1 MDPCDE
7 FVFLYLLKVMSANF
21 NIKRW
26 KFFCD
31 IRSDPKN
38 IRIMRFTIGVTLAV
52 TISSAINW
60 PLAFLVPI
68 LSAVFLTLPIPNPGL
83 RVGLTNM
90 LYTLSAF
97 ALGSV
102 FTLFLLP
109 FPLVY
114 VPMLGL
120 ILFNLYYMLN
130 RGASFWLVLMSIL
143 ALLILPMLG
152 NNSEGLAFGF
162 ASGFIFSGWATVIIV
177 WLAYFIV
184 PDQPG
189 TPALP
194 KSPGLQ
200 RGYSRPAAK
209 AALKSTAAVLP
220 IVVLMLSF
228 NMTNMLLVMVFTAM
242 FIMSPEIN
250 KGKAAGVKTMKSALI
265 GGMFAFVFYS
275 LIIVVPEYHF
285 FIVLMLV
292 TTLVIASNSFSDKP
306 NAMYYA
312 SCFSTFY
319 ILVNSSQA
327 EGADFSSVF
336 ITRLLL
342 ILLATVYVVF
352 SLIVFEHFW
361 PSRET
366 DS

>member
-1 MDPCDE
+1 MDPCFE

-26 KFFCD
+26 KFLYD

-38 IRIMRFTIGVTLAV
+38 IRIMRFTIGITLAV
-52 TISSAINW
+52 AITSAINW

-68 LSAVFLTLPIPNPGL
+68 LSAVFLTMPIPKPGL
-83 RVGLTNM
+83 QAGLTNM

-114 VPMLGL
+114 IPLFGL
-120 ILFNLYYMLN
+120 VLFNLYYMLN
-130 RGASFWLVLMSIL
+130 RGAPFWLVLMSIL
-143 ALLILPMLG
+143 AIMILPMLG
-152 NNSEGLAFGF
+152 NNSEGLVVGVAY
-162 ASGFIFSGWATVIIV
+162 GFIFSGWATVFMV
-177 WLAYFIV
+177 WLAYLIV

-194 KSPGLQ
+194 KSPGLN
-200 RGYSRPAAK
+200 RGYSRPAAE

-220 IVVLMLSF
+220 IVVFVLLF
-228 NMTNMLLVMVFTAM
+228 NLTDLLLVMIFTAM

-250 KGKAAGVKTMKSALI
+250 KGKAAGVKSMKSALI
-265 GGMFAFVFYS
+265 GGMFAFVFYA
-275 LIIVVPEYHF
+275 LIIVVPEYPF
-285 FIVLMLV
+285 FIVLMLL
-292 TTLVIASNSFSDKP
+292 TTLVIASKSFSDKP

-327 EGADFSSVF
+327 AGADFSSAF
-336 ITRLLL
+336 IIRLIL
-342 ILLATVYVVF
+342 ILLATVYVIF

-361 PSRET
+361 PQRIT